1 MIVAGPPRPRTPG
14 DFLSAQKVTKKPLK
28 KLRFLRIFL
37 NDGGF
42 CLRYDL
48 AVSIFPTTSL
58 GRWQSNLRHNSLDLR
73 SSSLGSPP
81 KARFFS
87 RLPGLRHGAGG
98 SALLAV
104 YAWRTLCAVRQGL
117 LPGLRHGAG
126 ETALRYGAPLSQGRT
141 LCARFPPLHGLGLLT
156 ALTSTPGRPSHTAGT
171 RWDAPH
177 PAPQWSGP
185 SSTAHTCSPGRAQP
199 GPLSRRRPPPE
210 RR

>member
-14 DFLSAQKVTKKPLK
+14 DFLCGQKVTKKPLK

-37 NDGGF
+37 DYGGF
-42 CLRYDL
+42 WFALRPVCLFSPMS
-48 AVSIFPTTSL
+48 AM
-58 GRWQSNLRHNSLDLR
+58 GRWQPHLRRHSLALR
-73 SSSLGSPP
+73 SAALGSPP

-87 RLPGLRHGAGG
+87 RLPGLRHGAG
-98 SALLAV
+98 
-104 YAWRTLCAVRQGL
+104 
-117 LPGLRHGAG
+117 
-126 ETALRYGAPLSQGRT
+126 ETALPYGAPLSQGRT
-141 LCARFPPLHGLGLLT
+141 LCARFPPLHGLGPLT
-156 ALTSTPGRPSHTAGT
+156 ALTSSPGRPSHTAGT